1 MNTTELLAQFRT
13 EVVDIELPYLW
24 SDALIYTYIDEAQK
38 QFCRLTEGIEDSRSF
53 ALKIKV
59 GTSWYSLDPSILK
72 IRSAHDSVT
81 GREIPI
87 IASEKMSNMGLWFD
101 GATGPIKALI
111 AGLEKGALRAL
122 PIPSIASTV
131 ELRTFRLPQDLVSG
145 GVPIP
150 GNDFEI
156 DEQHRLNLLYWV
168 KYRAYSVQDADAGDK
183 GRADLNRKEFE
194 MYCARA
200 RAEQERVRR
209 PVSTVAYGG
218 I

>member
-38 QFCRLTEGIEDSRSF
+38 QFCRFTEGIEDARTF
-53 ALKIKV
+53 TLQIQPNI
-59 GTSWYSLDPSILK
+59 SWYDIDPAILK
-72 IRSAHDSVT
+72 IRSAHDSAT

-87 IASEKMSNMGLWFD
+87 IATEKMSNMGLWFD

-111 AGLEKGALRAL
+111 AGLEKGSLRAL
-122 PIPSIASTV
+122 PVPSVASVV
-131 ELRTFRLPQDLVSG
+131 ELRTFRLPYDVAPG
-145 GVPIP
+145 GE
-150 GNDFEI
+150 FEI
-156 DEQHRLNLLYWV
+156 DAQHVLNLLYWV
-168 KYRAYSVQDADAGDK
+168 KYRAYSVQDADASDK

-200 RAEQERVRR
+200 RSEQGRVRR

>member
-38 QFCRLTEGIEDSRSF
+38 QFCRLTEGIEDARTF
-53 ALKIKV
+53 TLQIQPNV
-59 GTSWYSLDPSILK
+59 SWYDIDPAILK

-87 IASEKMSNMGLWFD
+87 IATEKMSNMGLWFD

-111 AGLEKGALRAL
+111 AGLEKGSLRAL
-122 PIPSIASTV
+122 PVPSTASVV
-131 ELRTFRLPQDLVSG
+131 ELRTFRLPYDVAPG
-145 GVPIP
+145 GE
-150 GNDFEI
+150 FEI
-156 DEQHRLNLLYWV
+156 DAQHVLNLLYWV
-168 KYRAYSVQDADAGDK
+168 KYRAYSVQDADASDK

-200 RAEQERVRR
+200 RSEQGRVRR